1 MSYQETGIEK
11 RVLIASANPLFGK
24 GLEKMILSRWGQ
36 ENTSIRLTKTTAET
50 LAAVG
55 EWQPDLVLIDYD
67 DKNIS
72 RTEFMRHFGADDRPM
87 QVMLVSLQS
96 SGAVVVYDRRTL
108 TPAQAQDWL
117 NFTGS
122 SFEKTQT
129 EPPQRSSSSMKHLT
143 IAGVLVLISTVLVYL
158 LLSNIGLLP
167 VEASVQARPIDRLFN
182 LHFWAIAFLFSLI
195 VVFIV
200 YSLVV
205 FRRRKNDDSD
215 GQYFKGNNPLEI
227 TWTILPLGFVIFL
240 SYLGSVTLADTRK
253 AEPQSLSI
261 KVTAGQWFWR
271 FEYPD
276 YGIVSDKMVM
286 PVNQQALLKL
296 TSLDVIH
303 SFWVPEFR
311 VKQDL
316 LPGENFVR
324 ELRITPTQIGEFKVR
339 CAELCGTSHAYM
351 ESPVIVVSQA
361 DFDAWVQEEVNLL
374 GADPAARGEKWAK
387 NNGCLSCHSLD
398 GSISVGPTWK
408 GLYGE
413 TQQLADGST
422 VTVDDAYLLTAIIK
436 PNAQLVAG
444 FPANVMPQN
453 FLDTL
458 SEQQLADIV
467 AFIKTLK

>member
-1 MSYQETGIEK
+1 MDKGKEK
-11 RVLIASANPLFGK
+11 RVLIASANPLFGR
-24 GLEKMILSRWGQ
+24 GLEKMILSRWGGQ
-36 ENTSIRLTKTTAET
+36 NTSIRLTKTTAET
-50 LAAVG
+50 LAMVEA
-55 EWQPDLVLIDYD
+55 WQPDLVLIDYD
-67 DKNIS
+67 DKTIS
-72 RTEFMRHFGADDRPM
+72 RAEFMRQFGVDDRPM
-87 QVMLVSLQS
+87 QVMLVSLQA

-117 NFTGS
+117 NLAGS
-122 SFEKTQT
+122 SSEELPATS
-129 EPPQRSSSSMKHLT
+129 PPRSGFSMKHLS
-143 IAGVLVLISTVLVYL
+143 IAGVLVLVSTILVYL

-182 LHFWAIAFLFSLI
+182 FHYWVIAFLFSLI
-195 VVFIV
+195 VVFIA
-200 YSLVV
+200 YSLIV
-205 FRRRKNDDSD
+205 FRRRNEDDSD

-227 TWTILPLGFVIFL
+227 TWTIIPLGFVIFL

-253 AEPQSLSI
+253 AEPQPLEI

-271 FEYPD
+271 FEYPE
-276 YGIVSDKMVM
+276 YGIVSDKMMM
-286 PVNQQALLKL
+286 PVNTQALLKL

-324 ELRITPTQIGEFKVR
+324 ELRITPNKIGEYKVR

-361 DFDAWVQEEVNLL
+361 DFDAWVQEELNLL
-374 GADPAARGEKWAK
+374 GADPAARGEKWAR

-398 GSISVGPTWK
+398 GSVSVGPTWK
-408 GLYGE
+408 GLYGA
-413 TQQLADGST
+413 TQQLADGSMA
-422 VTVDDAYLLTAIIK
+422 TVDDAYLLNAIIK
-436 PNAQLVAG
+436 PNAQVAAG

-458 SEQQLADIV
+458 SEQQLADII